1 MKFKLLL
8 ILAFLFS
15 FTSLFGDVYWYDNL
29 GEVLSNAKTENKTV
43 LFFISPDVNRKV
55 KMTPIFNSESFKSF
69 AEKNLLCCKANIVL
83 VGGKYKFLN
92 KEIGAFLSKMLPPN
106 ARFSENNPIVILFRH
121 PNEYHYVRDFTSFKI
136 GMFESTNFA
145 LEIKNFISNQEN
157 NRVESEHFSYELKS
171 MDFEE
176 LKEMYSSADKHVIF
190 VCSANPEETVE
201 NSPIF
206 QSRDFYDFSMKNLIL
221 VPLEIKVPRSSKT
234 LYFSNVRFLKSDYAK
249 FIKKNFS
256 HSFAVSSNP
265 EILLCWHKNGGLH
278 KLETDFSIGNYNMRD
293 FMSRLKSCASE
304 NKISENP
311 VKKGSKNGKARNTLF

>member
-1 MKFKLLL
+1 MKFKLFL

-15 FTSLFGDVYWYDNL
+15 FTSLFGDIYWYDNL

-55 KMTPIFNSESFKSF
+55 KMAPIFKSESFINF

-92 KEIGAFLSKMLPPN
+92 KEIGAFLSKMIPSN
-106 ARFSENNPIVILFRH
+106 ATVSENNPIIILFRY
-121 PNEYHYVRDFTSFKI
+121 PNEYHYVRDFTSFKTE
-136 GMFESTNFA
+136 MFEMTSLGF
-145 LEIKNFISNQEN
+145 EIKNFISTKEN

-176 LKEMYSSADKHVIF
+176 LKEMYSTSDKLVIF
-190 VCSANPEETVE
+190 VCSTNPEETVE

-206 QSRDFYDFSMKNLIL
+206 QFRDFYDFSMKNLIL
-221 VPLEIKVPRSSKT
+221 VPLEIKVPRSSKM

-249 FIKKNFS
+249 FFKKNFS
-256 HSFAVSSNP
+256 HSFAVSANP

-278 KLETDFSIGNYNMRD
+278 KLETDFSSGRYDMSD

-304 NKISENP
+304 NKISKNP
-311 VKKGSKNGKARNTLF
+311 VKKGSKNGKVRNTLF